1 MVENKEHQPDPAA
14 LAPEEV
20 GEEPAQDQLAEAQ
33 TLEEFLAG
41 APAPESEQVQLTRRR
56 FLGGAVAG
64 GAAGLAVA
72 AGTGAAVWKVMD
84 SEMLSAE
91 KEAADELRSN
101 KEAAAEEL
109 AGAQRTAEI
118 ELERVLGLVKLY
130 EQLEKIGIDAILE
143 TGMAAVALPLGA
155 VEAGAKA
162 LKSGLD
168 WAEDTLLTLADALP
182 TARESLAWLE
192 DRVSALADGIS
203 RVEGALGRAL
213 DRATDNR
220 IVEAMEEFANKVLD
234 NLPFGLG
241 DKFRDGL
248 EGLVT
253 LVTSVDDLVRGINSR
268 LIVPLQEDWF
278 SDEEARGLGGTLV
291 DPLVEHVLDPLEAHL
306 VNLSILA
313 DNWQAKLMEPTN
325 QALKDRA
332 QVKDQI
338 ARYKQDHGFS

>member
-1 MVENKEHQPDPAA
+1 
-14 LAPEEV
+14 
-20 GEEPAQDQLAEAQ
+20 
-33 TLEEFLAG
+33 
-41 APAPESEQVQLTRRR
+41 
-56 FLGGAVAG
+56 
-64 GAAGLAVA
+64 
-72 AGTGAAVWKVMD
+72 
-84 SEMLSAE
+84 
-91 KEAADELRSN
+91 
-101 KEAAAEEL
+101 
-109 AGAQRTAEI
+109 
-118 ELERVLGLVKLY
+118 
-130 EQLEKIGIDAILE
+130 
-143 TGMAAVALPLGA
+143 
-155 VEAGAKA
+155 
-162 LKSGLD
+162 
-168 WAEDTLLTLADALP
+168 LADALP

-313 DNWQAKLMEPTN
+313 DNWQARLMEPTN